1 LIPGDASHDKLG
13 TAKRWRAAVLSPS
26 HQYSK
31 VVTQL
36 SAAIIGRDAF
46 VNWMSVAAIP
56 ARDWASTAAHRS
68 TP

>member
-31 VVTQL
+31 VVSQL
-36 SAAIIGRDAF
+36 SAAIIGRRLCGLDVSDCDTCA
-46 VNWMSVAAIP
+46 
-56 ARDWASTAAHRS
+56 
-68 TP
+68 